1 MASPKIIPWWVSLP
15 HEKPNHEIPS
25 VHMNMHT
32 KYDLTKEILKRYIKS
47 SKEEKKPILDE
58 FCKNTGYGR
67 KYAIAKLRKLQLT
80 PHLETCTAGKHV
92 RNRERIYDSYVSAV
106 IEQIYIVLGGIGS
119 KRMHPHI
126 KTVLDKG
133 IAFGHIKTDLITEAK
148 VRAMSKGTLDRMMKK
163 IREKNSLHGISTTRP
178 GTLLKSE
185 IPLRVGAWEET
196 EPGFSE
202 IDLVAHCG
210 DNGAGP
216 FISTLNTTDISTAW
230 FEAEAVM
237 GKAQERVLG
246 GIKLIR
252 ERMPFVMLGID
263 SDNGSEFINH
273 QLYNYCTSENIVFT
287 RSRAYKK
294 DDNAHIEQK
303 NFTTVRQVLGYQRFD
318 TEEILNLINELYRG
332 PLRLYINFFQPS
344 VKCIEKKRVGAKIK
358 KVYDVAK
365 TPYERILAHP
375 KTSEETKETLTRL
388 FETLDPFT
396 LRKEIDALVHE
407 IQKRGKWH
415 L

>member
-1 MASPKIIPWWVSLP
+1 M
-15 HEKPNHEIPS
+15 
-25 VHMNMHT
+25 HMNMHT
-32 KYDLTKEILKRYIKS
+32 KHELAKEVLDRYLKSTKQ
-47 SKEEKKPILDE
+47 EKKPILDE
-58 FCKNTGYGR
+58 FCANTGYNR
-67 KYAIAKLRKLQLT
+67 SYAITKLKNLQLT
-80 PHLETCTAGKHV
+80 PHFKKSVAGKHT

-106 IEQIYIVLGGIGS
+106 VEKIYEALGGIGA
-119 KRMHPHI
+119 KRMHPLVG
-126 KTVLDKG
+126 TVLEKG

-148 VRAMSKGTLDRMMKK
+148 VRVMSKGTLDRMMKR
-163 IREKNSLHGISTTRP
+163 IREKNAIKGISTTRP

-196 EPGFSE
+196 DPGFSE

-216 FISTLNTTDISTAW
+216 FISTLNTTDIATAW

-237 GKAQERVLG
+237 GKAQERILTGVQ
-246 GIKLIR
+246 LIR
-252 ERMPFVMLGID
+252 GRMPFDMLGID

-273 QLYNYCTSENIVFT
+273 QLYGYCLKEDIVFT
-287 RSRAYKK
+287 RSRPYKK

-318 TEEILNLINELYRG
+318 TEEVLNLMNELYRG

-344 VKCIEKKRVGAKIK
+344 VKCIEKKRIGSKIK
-358 KVYDVAK
+358 KIYDIAQ
-365 TPYERILAHP
+365 TPYERVLAHP
-375 KTSEETKETLTRL
+375 KTSTETKETLTRL
-388 FETLDPFT
+388 FETLDPFK
-396 LRKEIDALVHE
+396 LRKEIDHLVAE
-407 IQKRGKWH
+407 IQKRGRWH

>member
-1 MASPKIIPWWVSLP
+1 
-15 HEKPNHEIPS
+15 
-25 VHMNMHT
+25 MNMHT
-32 KYDLTKEILKRYIKS
+32 KHELAKEVLDRYLKSTKQ
-47 SKEEKKPILDE
+47 EKKPILDE
-58 FCKNTGYGR
+58 FCANTGYNR
-67 KYAIAKLRKLQLT
+67 SYAITKLKNLQLT
-80 PHLETCTAGKHV
+80 PHFRKSVAGKHT

-106 IEQIYIVLGGIGS
+106 VEKIYEALGGIGA
-119 KRMHPHI
+119 KRMHPLVG
-126 KTVLDKG
+126 TVLEKG

-148 VRAMSKGTLDRMMKK
+148 VRVMSKGTLDRMMKR
-163 IREKNSLHGISTTRP
+163 IREKNAIKGISTTRP

-196 EPGFSE
+196 DPGFSE

-216 FISTLNTTDISTAW
+216 FISTLNTTDIATAW

-237 GKAQERVLG
+237 GKAQERILTGVQ
-246 GIKLIR
+246 LIR
-252 ERMPFVMLGID
+252 GRMPFDMLGID

-273 QLYNYCTSENIVFT
+273 QLYGYCLKEDIVFT
-287 RSRAYKK
+287 RSRPYKK

-318 TEEILNLINELYRG
+318 TEEVLNLMNELYRG

-344 VKCIEKKRVGAKIK
+344 VKCIEKKRIGSKIK
-358 KVYDVAK
+358 KIYDIAQ
-365 TPYERILAHP
+365 TPYERVLAHP
-375 KTSEETKETLTRL
+375 KTSTETKETLTRL
-388 FETLDPFT
+388 FETLDPFK
-396 LRKEIDALVHE
+396 LRKEIDHLVAE
-407 IQKRGKWH
+407 IQKRGRWH

>member
-1 MASPKIIPWWVSLP
+1 
-15 HEKPNHEIPS
+15 
-25 VHMNMHT
+25 MHT
-32 KYDLTKEILKRYIKS
+32 KHELAKEILGRYLSGTK
-47 SKEEKKPILDE
+47 KEKKLILDE
-58 FCKNTGYGR
+58 FCANTGYGR
-67 KYAIAKLRKLQLT
+67 KYAIAKLKKLQLT
-80 PHLETCTAGKHV
+80 PTIKNHIAGRHT
-92 RNRERIYDSYVSAV
+92 RNRERVYDNYVSAV
-106 IEQIYIVLGGIGS
+106 VEQIYEALGGIGA
-119 KRMHPHI
+119 KRMHPLMSTI
-126 KTVLDKG
+126 LEKG

-148 VRAMSKGTLDRMMKK
+148 VCAMSKGTLDRMMRK
-163 IREKNSLHGISTTRP
+163 IREKNAIKGISTTRP

-196 EPGFSE
+196 DPGFSE

-230 FEAEAVM
+230 FESEACM
-237 GKAQERVLG
+237 GKAQERTLT

-252 ERMPFVMLGID
+252 ERMPFGMLGID

-294 DDNAHIEQK
+294 NDNAHIEQK

-318 TEEILNLINELYRG
+318 TEEVLNLMNELYRG

-358 KVYDVAK
+358 KVYDTAK
-365 TPYERILAHP
+365 TPYERVLAHP
-375 KTSEETKETLTRL
+375 KTPEETKETLTRL

-396 LRKEIDALVHE
+396 LRKEVSYLVHE
-407 IQKRGKWH
+407 IQKRGRWH